1 MFDGVIRILCDVRHI
16 LDLRKNL
23 ILLSIL
29 DYNFNFKSED
39 GVMKMCKGDMI
50 VMKGQRLLGNTKVLD
65 ISNNYL
71 SGMLPMWIGNA
82 TDLRAIDLSKNH
94 F

>member
-1 MFDGVIRILCDVRHI
+1 
-16 LDLRKNL
+16 
-23 ILLSIL
+23 
-29 DYNFNFKSED
+29 
-39 GVMKMCKGDMI
+39 MCKGDMI